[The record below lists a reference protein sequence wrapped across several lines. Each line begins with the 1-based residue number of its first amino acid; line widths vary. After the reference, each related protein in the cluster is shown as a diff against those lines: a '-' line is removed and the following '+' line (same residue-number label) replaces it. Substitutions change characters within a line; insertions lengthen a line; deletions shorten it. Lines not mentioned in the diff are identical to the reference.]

1 MPMHRD
7 DNKRIAEQRSQDD
20 DGEDQR
26 LDDEH
31 GGVRRG
37 GRGGRHGRVVDGR
50 GGAAPRRL

>member
-1 MPMHRD
+1 MHRD